1 MALKVVPRGDERC
14 DIHNGRK
21 PATYICEGCVEELG
35 VESGR
40 PGSVRQG
47 RIRRARRAFR
57 GGPTPVR
64 RRILRWAR
72 SRPRRAVIAAAVGLL
87 IGTILL
93 IVVLGSGGGSGETA
107 SGPPTATEVADTL
120 GLSPDPGGTGWITVD
135 GSCNVLS
142 IDVVS
147 GTQAGK
153 GAVNS
158 AFEATNGSST
168 IRAVVLQYDD
178 SVSQASCVDRISTGL
193 HDHY

>member
-1 MALKVVPRGDERC
+1 
-14 DIHNGRK
+14 
-21 PATYICEGCVEELG
+21 
-35 VESGR
+35 
-40 PGSVRQG
+40 
-47 RIRRARRAFR
+47 
-57 GGPTPVR
+57 
-64 RRILRWAR
+64 
-72 SRPRRAVIAAAVGLL
+72 VIAAAVGLL

-93 IVVLGSGGGSGETA
+93 IVVLGSGGGSGKTA

-142 IDVVS
+142 IDIVS
-147 GTQAGK
+147 RTQSGK
-153 GAVNS
+153 GTVNS
-158 AFEATNGSST
+158 AFEATNASST

>member
-35 VESGR
+35 VEPGR
-40 PGSVRQG
+40 PGTARQA

-72 SRPRRAVIAAAVGLL
+72 SLSRRAVIAAAIGLL
-87 IGTILL
+87 IGTFLL
-93 IVVLGSGGGSGETA
+93 IVILGSGGGSGETA
-107 SGPPTATEVADTL
+107 SGPPTATEVADML
-120 GLSPDPGGTGWITVD
+120 GLSPDPSGTGWITVD
-135 GSCNVLS
+135 GACNVLS
-142 IDVVS
+142 IDIVS
-147 GTQAGK
+147 GNKTGTE
-153 GAVNS
+153 AVNS
-158 AFEATNGSST
+158 TLEATNESTT
-168 IRAVVLQYDD
+168 IRAAVLQYDD
-178 SVSQASCVDRISTGL
+178 SVSQAACVNRISTGL